1 VVQKSDPDQNPKSPR
16 SLRAFR
22 HRNFRILFAAN
33 LVSNI
38 GTWAQRVA
46 QDWLVVTDLHKSG
59 TVLGLVTGLQFLP
72 SLMLSLYS
80 GSLADRYNK
89 RTLLYITNIGGGLT
103 AAILGLLVIS
113 NRVTLFEVYLL
124 AFALGV
130 FSALDAPVRQAFTS
144 EVVGKSD
151 IGNAISLNS
160 ANFNAGRMIGPAIS
174 GLLIKAF
181 HTGPSFLLNAASFV
195 GVIIALAS
203 MRKSELVIPEVPT
216 EKPRI
221 ADAIRYVRS
230 RPDIIAVM
238 VTIFF
243 AATFGLNFQIFNALM
258 AVQIFHKDAGQY
270 GALGS
275 ILAIGS
281 LSAAI
286 ISARLDKRR
295 NPGFIMKFAM
305 AFGFVEA
312 LLSLMPHYG
321 FYAAFLPICGLFALT
336 TMISANT
343 FVQTTVP
350 AHLRGRVMG
359 LYLLI
364 FMGGTPFG
372 APLVGWLA
380 DLIGVRESVAA
391 CGLMTSLAAVVIY
404 FVAHKRLAEFSAA

>member
-1 VVQKSDPDQNPKSPR
+1 MAKGVDQKQDPKEPR

-22 HRNFRILFAAN
+22 HRNFRILFGAN
-33 LVSNI
+33 LISNI

-46 QDWLVVTDLHKSG
+46 QDWLVVTDLHQSG

-72 SLMLSLYS
+72 SLFLSLYS

-89 RTLLYITNIGGGLT
+89 RTLLFMTNIGGGLT
-103 AAILGLLVIS
+103 AGILGVLVIS
-113 NRVTLFEVYLL
+113 NRVTLIEVYLL
-124 AFALGV
+124 AFALGI

-160 ANFNAGRMIGPAIS
+160 ANFNAGRMVGPAIS

-195 GVIIALAS
+195 GVIIALAF
-203 MRKSELVIPEVPT
+203 MRKSELVIPEIPA

-221 ADAIRYVRS
+221 ADAIHYVRT
-230 RPDIIAVM
+230 RPDIMAVM

-286 ISARLDKRR
+286 ISARLDRRR
-295 NPGFIMKFAM
+295 NPVFIMKFAI
-305 AFGFVEA
+305 AFGLVEA
-312 LLSLMPHYG
+312 ILSLMPHYG
-321 FYAAFLPICGLFALT
+321 LYAAFLPICGLFALT

-350 AHLRGRVMG
+350 GYLRGRVMG

-372 APLVGWLA
+372 APLVGWMA
-380 DLIGVRESVAA
+380 DLIGVRQSVAA
-391 CGLMTSLAAVVIY
+391 CGLITALAAAIIY
-404 FVAHKRLAEFSAA
+404 FTARKRLASISAA